1 MRLRADRY
9 IRRTI
14 SVIAVL
20 GMAVATYGADD
31 NSATNSQNQTG
42 AQQQSATPGDAQQI
56 QDLKQQVNDQQK
68 QLEELRQLLL
78 DQKKQIDGV
87 SAAQSSTPVV
97 QTPVSEAPAKSNVG
111 DVATVAPIVPPL
123 PAAPAPS
130 AVVPPPPAP
139 APLPG
144 PQGSAQATLPDS
156 PLQLKVGGTTITP
169 IGFMDATNTW
179 RSTADG
185 DSLKTNFGKFPY
197 NNSLPLARDSE
208 DKMSLQNSRIGARL
222 DGSYKDWHYLG
233 YWESDFVGD
242 FAGNNTQVTSNSV
255 LMRLRLYWVDL
266 RNKHFEVLAGQSWSL
281 LTPNR
286 NGLSALPGDL
296 FYGQEFDVNYLNGLT
311 WGRIPGYRFLY
322 HSDGDKFN
330 IGISFENA
338 DQYFGGSGGAGS
350 PQLPSA
356 SVFSSDYGNQ
366 LDDSQTNDVNIPQLR
381 PDIIAKMAFQP
392 NSRVHVEIGGV
403 SSQFK
408 VFNSST
414 NQSFTT
420 TGEGGSINANFG
432 LTKSLR
438 LVTNNFW
445 SDGEGRYLFGEV
457 PDVIVRSDGSL
468 SAIHAGST
476 VNGFEWTLGKFQF
489 YTYYGGIA
497 SGKNIALDSNAAHS
511 PIGWG
516 YVGSPNSE
524 NKAIQEFTIGW
535 VHTMWRDA
543 KYGALQE
550 MVQYAYF
557 TRDPFYVASNAPKN
571 AHQDAIWFDLRY
583 VLPGTAPSI
592 QY

>member
-1 MRLRADRY
+1 M
-9 IRRTI
+9 I
-14 SVIAVL
+14 V
-20 GMAVATYGADD
+20 
-31 NSATNSQNQTG
+31 TG
-42 AQQQSATPGDAQQI
+42 AMSAMMTFGLTPSAFAGDDPSAPASTPSTESKEV
-56 QDLKQQVNDQQK
+56 QDLKQQMADQQK
-68 QLEELRQLLL
+68 QLEEMRQILLG
-78 DQKKQIDGV
+78 QKKQIDSV
-87 SAAQSSTPVV
+87 AASAAAATPA
-97 QTPVSEAPAKSNVG
+97 APAQPVPTPKTVDG
-111 DVATVAPIVPPL
+111 DVTSLSTIVPPL
-123 PAAPAPS
+123 PVAPAPKT
-130 AVVPPPPAP
+130 ALPPAP
-139 APLPG
+139 APAPA
-144 PQGSAQATLPDS
+144 PQASAAAVPDS

-169 IGFMDATNTW
+169 IGFMDMTNTW

-208 DKMSLQNSRIGARL
+208 DKFSLQNSRVGARF
-222 DGSYKDWHYLG
+222 DGAYKDWHYIG

-266 RNKHFEVLAGQSWSL
+266 RNKHFEVLGGQSWSL

-311 WGRIPGYRFLY
+311 WGRIPGIRFIY
-322 HSDGDKFN
+322 HSNGDKINF
-330 IGISFENA
+330 GVSLENA
-338 DQYFGGSGGAGS
+338 DQYFGGSGGASS
-350 PQLPSA
+350 PTLPAA
-356 SVFSSDYGNQ
+356 SQFASDYGNQ
-366 LDDSQTNDVNIPQLR
+366 LDASQTNDVSIPQLR
-381 PDIIAKMAFQP
+381 PDIIAKLAIQP
-392 NSRVHVEIGGV
+392 NSRVHVEVAGL

-408 VFNSST
+408 VFNTANST
-414 NQSFTT
+414 YYTT

-432 LTKSLR
+432 ITPKIH

-457 PDVIVRSDGSL
+457 PDVIARANGSL

-476 VNGFEWTLGKFQF
+476 VDGIEAQVGKFQF
-489 YTYYGGIA
+489 YSYYGGIA
-497 SGKNIALDSNAAHS
+497 SGKNIALDANGTT

-516 YVGSPNSE
+516 FKGSSNAQ

-535 VHTMWRDA
+535 VHTLWRDS
-543 KYGALQE
+543 KFGALQE

-557 TRDPFYVASNAPKN
+557 TRSPFSVAANTPKN

-583 VLPGTAPSI
+583 VLPGSAPSVT
-592 QY
+592 Y

>member
-1 MRLRADRY
+1 M
-9 IRRTI
+9 
-14 SVIAVL
+14 VVL
-20 GMAVATYGADD
+20 GLTASAFAADEAGAP
-31 NSATNSQNQTG
+31 AGETKETQE
-42 AQQQSATPGDAQQI
+42 
-56 QDLKQQVNDQQK
+56 LKQQLADQQK
-68 QLEELRQLLL
+68 QIEELRLILLG
-78 DQKKQIDGV
+78 QKKQIDGV
-87 SAAQSSTPVV
+87 AAAQSATPIEE
-97 QTPVSEAPAKSNVG
+97 TPAKSNVG
-111 DVATVAPIVPPL
+111 DVASIAPIVPPL
-123 PAAPAPS
+123 PAAPAPN
-130 AVVPPPPAP
+130 AVVPPAP
-139 APLPG
+139 APG
-144 PQGSAQATLPDS
+144 PQASAASQVPDS

-169 IGFMDATNTW
+169 IGFMDFTNTW

-197 NNSLPLARDSE
+197 NNSLPLARDTE
-208 DKMSLQNSRIGARL
+208 DKMSLQNSRIGVRF
-222 DGSYKDWHYLG
+222 DGAWKDWHYLG

-255 LMRLRLYWVDL
+255 LFRLRLYWINL
-266 RNKHFEVLAGQSWSL
+266 RNKHFEVQAGQSWSL

-296 FYGQEFDVNYLNGLT
+296 FYGQEFDVNYLNGLA
-311 WGRIPGYRFLY
+311 WGRIPGIRFLY
-322 HSDGDKFN
+322 HSNGDKINF
-330 IGISFENA
+330 GVSLENA
-338 DQYFGGSGGAGS
+338 DQYFGGSGGASS
-350 PQLPSA
+350 PLLPAA
-356 SVFSSDYGNQ
+356 SVFSASDYGNQ
-366 LDDSQTNDVNIPQLR
+366 LDASQTNDVSIPQLR
-381 PDIIAKMAFQP
+381 PDVIAKLAIQP
-392 NSRVHVEIGGV
+392 NSRVHVEIAGV
-403 SSQFK
+403 TSQFK
-408 VFNSST
+408 VFNSTNST
-414 NQSFTT
+414 YYTT

-432 LTKSLR
+432 ITPKIH

-476 VNGFEWTLGKFQF
+476 VDGIEAQVGKFQF

-497 SGKNIALDSNAAHS
+497 SGKNTALDANGKT

-516 YVGSPNSE
+516 YSGASNAQ

-535 VHTMWRDA
+535 VHTLWRDA

-557 TRDPFYVASNAPKN
+557 TRSPFYVATGAPKN

-583 VLPGTAPSI
+583 VLPGSAPTV

>member
-1 MRLRADRY
+1 MRLEVDRF
-9 IRRTI
+9 IRRTAG
-14 SVIAVL
+14 VFAVL
-20 GMAVATYGADD
+20 GLAVAMYGADD
-31 NSATNSQNQTG
+31 NG
-42 AQQQSATPGDAQQI
+42 AANDNKQGGDAQQTATSAPASTPADAQQA
-56 QDLKQQVNDQQK
+56 QDLQQ
-68 QLEELRQLLL
+68 QLDDLRQIVL
-78 DQKKQIDGV
+78 DQKRQIDKLEAAE
-87 SAAQSSTPVV
+87 SATPAEE
-97 QTPVSEAPAKSNVG
+97 PPAKSNVG
-111 DVATVAPIVPPL
+111 DVATIAPIVPPL
-123 PAAPAPS
+123 PAAPAPPD
-130 AVVPPPPAP
+130 AVPPAP
-139 APLPG
+139 APAATPLPG

-197 NNSLPLARDSE
+197 NNSLPLARDTE
-208 DKMSLQNSRIGARL
+208 DKFSLQNSRIGARF
-222 DGSYKDWHYLG
+222 DGSYKDWHYMG

-266 RNKHFEVLAGQSWSL
+266 RNKHFEMLAGQSWSL

-311 WGRIPGYRFLY
+311 WGRIPGIRFEY
-322 HSDGDKFN
+322 HSTGDKIN
-330 IGISFENA
+330 LGLSLENA
-338 DQYFGGSGGAGS
+338 DQYFGGSGGASS
-350 PQLPSA
+350 PALPGA
-356 SVFSSDYGNQ
+356 SQFASDYGNQ
-366 LDDSQTNDVNIPQLR
+366 LDASQTNDVNIPQLR
-381 PDIIAKMAFQP
+381 PDIIAKLAIQP
-392 NSRVHVEIGGV
+392 NSRVHVEVAGV

-408 VFNSST
+408 VFNSANST
-414 NQSFTT
+414 YYTT

-432 LTKSLR
+432 LTSKIH

-457 PDVIVRSDGSL
+457 PDVMVRSNGSIA
-468 SAIHAGST
+468 AIHAGST
-476 VNGFEWTLGKFQF
+476 VDGIEAQVGKFQF

-497 SGKNIALDSNAAHS
+497 SGKSTALDANGTT

-516 YVGSPNSE
+516 YKGASNAQ

-535 VHTMWRDA
+535 VHTLWKDA
-543 KYGALQE
+543 KFGALQE
-550 MVQYAYF
+550 MLQYAYF
-557 TRDPFYVASNAPKN
+557 TRSPFYVAASAPKN

-583 VLPGTAPSI
+583 TLPGTAPTI